1 MKWFKRIVIAVPVI
15 IVVILVTVFL
25 INQITP
31 KPISLLVRKQFD
43 TSEKE
48 QVYARPDD
56 FQQKIKQI
64 DRNKEITYPSKY
76 KKQSYGYLTHRK
88 RRRKSAHPF
97 LDAWSAYVGG
107 DKTIVVIIW
116 NTYVQTRSRSSLNID
131 YERSPEAKHPT
142 PVNPIERSHSSSQK
156 EIKSKRIGR
165 IFRLVAIQQAH
176 KLAESIC

>member
-56 FQQKIKQI
+56 FQQKIEQI
-64 DRNKEITYPSKY
+64 DIKKEIYKRNKK
-76 KKQSYGYLTHRK
+76 HFRK
-88 RRRKSAHPF
+88 RKRCENQASRKGHVRS
-97 LDAWSAYVGG
+97 VG
-107 DKTIVVIIW
+107 IISVRW
-116 NTYVQTRSRSSLNID
+116 ACWKGT
-131 YERSPEAKHPT
+131 
-142 PVNPIERSHSSSQK
+142 
-156 EIKSKRIGR
+156 
-165 IFRLVAIQQAH
+165 
-176 KLAESIC
+176 

>member
-56 FQQKIKQI
+56 
-64 DRNKEITYPSKY
+64 
-76 KKQSYGYLTHRK
+76 
-88 RRRKSAHPF
+88 
-97 LDAWSAYVGG
+97 
-107 DKTIVVIIW
+107 
-116 NTYVQTRSRSSLNID
+116 
-131 YERSPEAKHPT
+131 
-142 PVNPIERSHSSSQK
+142 
-156 EIKSKRIGR
+156 
-165 IFRLVAIQQAH
+165 
-176 KLAESIC
+176 

>member
-56 FQQKIKQI
+56 FQQKIEQI
-64 DRNKEITYPSKY
+64 DIKKEISYPSKY
-76 KKQSYGYLTHRK
+76 KNNNGSIISRTD
-88 RRRKSAHPF
+88 RKSF
-97 LDAWSAYVGG
+97 Y
-107 DKTIVVIIW
+107 
-116 NTYVQTRSRSSLNID
+116 RSLLSMKKQNI
-131 YERSPEAKHPT
+131 
-142 PVNPIERSHSSSQK
+142 QK
-156 EIKSKRIGR
+156 LR
-165 IFRLVAIQQAH
+165 
-176 KLAESIC
+176 

>member
-56 FQQKIKQI
+56 FQQKIEQI
-64 DRNKEITYPSKY
+64 DIKKKYPIL
-76 KKQSYGYLTHRK
+76 QSTKIIIWISTHRK
-88 RRRKSAHPF
+88 WKRKNYRFFSGCMEAHM
-97 LDAWSAYVGG
+97 
-107 DKTIVVIIW
+107 
-116 NTYVQTRSRSSLNID
+116 
-131 YERSPEAKHPT
+131 
-142 PVNPIERSHSSSQK
+142 
-156 EIKSKRIGR
+156 
-165 IFRLVAIQQAH
+165 
-176 KLAESIC
+176 